1 MPLVTEPNLSGLRAV
16 YYRFTAKS
24 FRKREWC
31 ENMYDWK
38 KRGRKMLSYSVFLP
52 SYSVGEDCYQQIPYV
67 TRKYGKTAVVIG
79 GKTAMEKAR
88 QELDAAV
95 QGSDVQIL
103 DYIWYGGNV
112 PDILSYA
119 RQFFCH
125 LSYPSNHLCS
135 RLDNR

>member
-1 MPLVTEPNLSGLRAV
+1 
-16 YYRFTAKS
+16 
-24 FRKREWC
+24 
-31 ENMYDWK
+31 
-38 KRGRKMLSYSVFLP
+38 MLSYSVFLP

-103 DYIWYGGNV
+103 DYIWYGGDSNYENV
-112 PDILSYA
+112 EMLKADSRVQEADMLFGVGGGRACKDTCRYVRQTVFYFPDTGIKLCGMYGNYRYVQSGW
-119 RQFFCH
+119 FF
-125 LSYPSNHLCS
+125 
-135 RLDNR
+135 